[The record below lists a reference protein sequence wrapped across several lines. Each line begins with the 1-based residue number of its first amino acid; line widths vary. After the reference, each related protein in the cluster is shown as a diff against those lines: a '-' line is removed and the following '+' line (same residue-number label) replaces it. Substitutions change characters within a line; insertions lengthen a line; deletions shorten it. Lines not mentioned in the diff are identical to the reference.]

1 MNFPDQF
8 LMRIVDARTR
18 APVPRLAMHIILVA
32 RKKNNYTIPAVTN
45 ASGNVSLSKE
55 GVRESI
61 EEDWKISP
69 MDYESGLEDCAPEL
83 EIHICSSE
91 DVQRSVA
98 AMKLFGPTLT
108 ISTELM
114 RAFEE
119 SINDRF
125 SPTMKRIN
133 VEEMNPSELEVEP
146 K

>member
-1 MNFPDQF
+1 
-8 LMRIVDARTR
+8 
-18 APVPRLAMHIILVA
+18 
-32 RKKNNYTIPAVTN
+32 
-45 ASGNVSLSKE
+45 
-55 GVRESI
+55 
-61 EEDWKISP
+61 
-69 MDYESGLEDCAPEL
+69 
-83 EIHICSSE
+83 
-91 DVQRSVA
+91 
-98 AMKLFGPTLT
+98 MKLFGPTRT